1 MQAVRLACL
10 GILVALLVS
19 ACGADDRPALIVHTA
34 SSLAD
39 ALEEI
44 AATAPELNVKI
55 KPGGSGQLAASLNGG
70 APGDLFFSAH
80 PQWVDELIYTK
91 VLEADSRTTICGNRM
106 VLIRH
111 RDAGAP
117 YATPQELA
125 KSPRIALGDPDS
137 VPAGHYAWQTLVAW
151 QLTKDI
157 DDRMTT
163 TPSARIALALVEKK
177 AADAGFVY
185 ESDALRSD
193 QVRVDLVIDPKYH
206 EEIRYTGSIVS
217 RSTQKENAKK

>member
-1 MQAVRLACL
+1 
-10 GILVALLVS
+10 
-19 ACGADDRPALIVHTA
+19 
-34 SSLAD
+34 
-39 ALEEI
+39 
-44 AATAPELNVKI
+44 
-55 KPGGSGQLAASLNGG
+55 
-70 APGDLFFSAH
+70 
-80 PQWVDELIYTK
+80 
-91 VLEADSRTTICGNRM
+91 
-106 VLIRH
+106 
-111 RDAGAP
+111 
-117 YATPQELA
+117 
-125 KSPRIALGDPDS
+125 
-137 VPAGHYAWQTLVAW
+137 AW

-217 RSTQKENAKK
+217 RSTQKENAKKFLDLLLSEPGQETLKNHGFRSAKSLGNP